1 MGLLDSLASQVLGS
15 LSGQASQGNPATTDL
30 IGLVMQVLNHPQ
42 VGGLSGLVKAFE
54 DKGLGQVIASWV
66 GTGANLPISANQI
79 AAVLGEGPL
88 RDLARQAGAI
98 IKRFRA
104 IANSARDDLRN
115 ELGPE
120 YADLEL
126 TDEEIAAIDA
136 AAKGGMIDSR
146 PGR

>member
-15 LSGQASQGNPATTDL
+15 LSGQASQGTPATTDL

-88 RDLARQAGAI
+88 RDLARQAGTSPDQQASLLSEVLPGLI
-98 IKRFRA
+98 DQLSPKGALPGQDSDLPALLGSLAAGWLKR
-104 IANSARDDLRN
+104 
-115 ELGPE
+115 
-120 YADLEL
+120 
-126 TDEEIAAIDA
+126 
-136 AAKGGMIDSR
+136 
-146 PGR
+146 